1 MKKALALLA
10 TLSLA
15 TATASPVLSKTVNVN
30 DGYGWKITGNTR
42 FEFVPS
48 TDRETRVIHGEIE
61 TGLNFVWTRDDGKK
75 FYYPI
80 AIEHKGNTCGR
91 PPTPPGSSHLTVCV
105 DQSYYV
111 VRPKWKMRGLYSN
124 VKLVCDRPI
133 YVDGKRL
140 NLKAACNHFLRSA
153 K

>member
-1 MKKALALLA
+1 MKKALAI
-10 TLSLA
+10 LA
-15 TATASPVLSKTVNVN
+15 TATLATTAALPAKA
-30 DGYGWKITGNTR
+30 GYGWEITGNTR
-42 FEFVPS
+42 LEFVPKNY
-48 TDRETRVIHGEIE
+48 RETKVINHSIE
-61 TGLNFVWTRDDGKK
+61 TGLRFVWTRDDGKE
-75 FYYPI
+75 FGYPI
-80 AIEHKGNTCGR
+80 VIEHKGNTCGR

-111 VRPKWKMRGLYSN
+111 VRPKWEMRGLYSN

-133 YVDGKRL
+133 YVDGKEL

>member
-10 TLSLA
+10 TATLA
-15 TATASPVLSKTVNVN
+15 TTAAALPANA
-30 DGYGWKITGNTR
+30 GYGWDITGNTR
-42 FEFVPS
+42 FEFVPKNY
-48 TDRETRVIHGEIE
+48 RETKVINHSIE

-80 AIEHKGNTCGR
+80 VLEHKGNTCGR

-105 DQSYYV
+105 DESYYV
-111 VRPKWKMRGLYSN
+111 ISPIWSRRGRYTD

-140 NLKAACNHFLRSA
+140 HLKAACNYFLRSNL
-153 K
+153 